1 MFQRFLHL
9 LRGFFG
15 LFLTGLEKRNP
26 EALLE
31 LEKERLRKQI
41 ANYNEGLAAHAA
53 LCERLM
59 FEGKKLETEES
70 ELRAKTSAHLR
81 NGNRTAAGE
90 GALRLQSVRREL
102 TEKSKEMEQ
111 AETTYKQLLHARE
124 SAVRQAQEKLASLKQ
139 QIDDLKI
146 RRATAELSEMAAGL
160 TNNLGGSDTLNRLEQ
175 MVEEERQLAAGRTR
189 LARDSM
195 PPADAGASAEDD
207 RRALADQ
214 ALVEFAAREGIVL
227 DHRALPY
234 DSEAQERGRE
244 N

>member
-1 MFQRFLHL
+1 MFRRFLHL

-26 EALLE
+26 DALLE

-41 ANYNEGLAAHAA
+41 GNYNEGLAAHAA

-59 FEGKKLETEES
+59 AQGKKLETEER
-70 ELRAKTSAHLR
+70 ELRAKTSANLR
-81 NGNRTAAGE
+81 SDNRAAAGE
-90 GALRLQSVRREL
+90 AALRLQSVRRDLLEKAKEL
-102 TEKSKEMEQ
+102 EQ

-124 SAVRQAQEKLASLKQ
+124 SAVHQAQEKLVALKQ

-160 TNNLGGSDTLNRLEQ
+160 TSNLGGGSDTLNRLEQ

-189 LARDSM
+189 VARDSM
-195 PPADAGASAEDD
+195 PAVDAAREEQDH
-207 RRALADQ
+207 RALADQ
-214 ALVEFAAREGIVL
+214 ALAEFEAQESGGHERP
-227 DHRALPY
+227 ALPY
-234 DSEAQERGRE
+234 QGGDSAR
-244 N
+244 